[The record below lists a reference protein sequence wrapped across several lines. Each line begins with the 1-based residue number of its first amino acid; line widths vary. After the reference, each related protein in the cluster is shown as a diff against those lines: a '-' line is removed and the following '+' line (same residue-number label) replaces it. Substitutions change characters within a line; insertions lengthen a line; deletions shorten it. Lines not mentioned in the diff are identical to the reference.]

1 MAITSTMAKK
11 TIRST
16 FALDPLTVGNL
27 DRLATKWGVS
37 KSEAV
42 RRVIEAAA
50 RTEEVDTSA
59 DARAALKEIHERF
72 PLSEEQ
78 ADAWIREIR
87 RMRGHDDA

>member
-1 MAITSTMAKK
+1 MAKT

-16 FALDPLTVGNL
+16 FALDELTVGNL
-27 DRLATKWGVS
+27 ERLAAKWGLS
-37 KSEAV
+37 KSETL
-42 RRVIEAAA
+42 RRIIEAAA

-59 DARAALKEIHERF
+59 DARAALKELQERF